1 MRLTEHLGE
10 HSCFS
15 PNLIRTSKWESI
27 NQDEI
32 LVGFMKDNPDR
43 ALRRS
48 QCCWAANQGRIGLEK
63 GLGRLE
69 NKHPQEDG
77 EKQIRNSSYRW
88 RALRSAIAW
97 GIGGGSG

>member
-1 MRLTEHLGE
+1 MRLTEHLG
-10 HSCFS
+10 
-15 PNLIRTSKWESI
+15 ESI